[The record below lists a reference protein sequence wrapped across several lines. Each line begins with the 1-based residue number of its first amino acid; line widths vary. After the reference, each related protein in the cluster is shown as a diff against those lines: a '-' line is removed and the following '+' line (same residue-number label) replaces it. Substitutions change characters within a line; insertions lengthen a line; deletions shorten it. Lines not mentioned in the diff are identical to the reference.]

1 MKLIL
6 AAVAALTL
14 SAALSGC
21 VVTPVGYGAVVTEAP
36 PAPPIEAVVGVAP
49 SPGYF
54 WMVGGYTW
62 VGGRYVWERGHWAA
76 PRPGYRWS
84 PHAWRR
90 AGNGWRDEGG
100 RWERMR

>member
-1 MKLIL
+1 MKSIF
-6 AAVAALTL
+6 AAVAAFAL

-21 VVTPVGYGAVVTEAP
+21 VVTPVGYGVVNEAP
-36 PAPPIEAVVGVAP
+36 PAAPFETVVGIAP

-54 WMVGGYTW
+54 WMAGGYGW
-62 VGGRYVWERGHWAA
+62 VGGRYVWERGHWAP

-84 PHAWRR
+84 PHVWRR